1 MNQTVNTTY
10 TLNFKNRFAHFVP
23 QFFRE
28 STRAEKAFFIVGL
41 TVLSIWALFSLFP
54 LYWMVITALKPSVAI
69 MVTPPELIPRQITL
83 RNFEVMF
90 NSGIWRWTL
99 NSFIVSGSVTVLQ
112 LLFSSMAG
120 YAFAKK
126 SFPGR
131 NLIFWLYISSMMIP
145 IYAIVVPLYRMMAS
159 LKLLDTYYA
168 LILPGL
174 AAPFGT
180 FLMRQ
185 YIQSLPT
192 ELLDA
197 ARIDGCNE
205 WGVYRHV
212 VLPLSK
218 PGLAVLGIFVF
229 NSQWADFFWP
239 LIVTNSANMRVLTV
253 GLTSF
258 QLFEAGSGLRDYGL
272 LMAGAAWAAIPTF
285 IIFMFLQRYFLKGIT
300 LGALKG

>member
-1 MNQTVNTTY
+1 MNAQTIASSRPDQPSR
-10 TLNFKNRFAHFVP
+10 LPRLVP

-28 STRAEKAFFIVGL
+28 ATVAEKLFFVVGL
-41 TVLSIWALFSLFP
+41 TILVIWAILSLFP
-54 LYWMVITALKPSVAI
+54 LYWMIVTAFKPSVAI
-69 MVTPPELIPRQITL
+69 MVTPPDLFPREITL
-83 RNFEVMF
+83 DNFAAMF
-90 NSGIWRWTL
+90 ESGIWRWTL
-99 NSFIVSGSVTVLQ
+99 NSFIVAGSVTFFQ

-126 SFPGR
+126 QFPGR

-145 IYAIVVPLYRMMAS
+145 IYAIIVPLYRMVAG
-159 LKLLDTYYA
+159 LKLLDTYWA

-185 YIQSLPT
+185 YIQSLPS
-192 ELLDA
+192 ELIDA
-197 ARIDGCNE
+197 ARIDGCGE
-205 WGVYRHV
+205 WGVYRRII
-212 VLPLSK
+212 LPLSK

-229 NSQWADFFWP
+229 TGQWAEFFWP
-239 LIVTNSANMRVLTV
+239 LIVTNSADMRVLTV

-258 QLFEAGSGLRDYGL
+258 QLFELGSGLRDYGL
-272 LMAGAAWAAIPTF
+272 MMAGATWSAVPMF
-285 IIFMFLQRYFLKGIT
+285 IVFFIMQRYFLKGIT